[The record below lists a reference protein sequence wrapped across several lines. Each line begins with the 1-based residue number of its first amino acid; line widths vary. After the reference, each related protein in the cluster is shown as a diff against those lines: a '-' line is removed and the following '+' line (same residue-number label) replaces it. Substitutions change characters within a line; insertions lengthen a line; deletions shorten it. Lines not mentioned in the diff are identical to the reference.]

1 MHIFSHSQIQA
12 YCKKSKYSE
21 KEEQKILIC
30 RNSEIFVES
39 LLSPKT
45 LNVFDKL
52 SKHSFWT
59 T

>member
-12 YCKKSKYSE
+12 YCKKSKCPE
-21 KEEQKILIC
+21 KKKNEIC

-45 LNVFDKL
+45 LKVCDKL